1 MVLKKNSYTA
11 VIDIVESE
19 GSVLLLRA
27 RGHINT
33 QSAAPFEAKA
43 FRTIGETDS
52 DVVIDASGVTY
63 LSTAGLRVFIRLWKV
78 LKDKGYALYICN
90 LKPYINQIF
99 ELLGFDRVIDIH
111 SDVES
116 ALAFA
121 GSKH

>member
-1 MVLKKNSYTA
+1 MVLNNNSYTA

-19 GSVLLLRA
+19 GSALLLSA

-33 QSAAPFEAKA
+33 QSAVPFEAKA
-43 FRTIGETDS
+43 FRTIGETNS
-52 DVVIDASGVTY
+52 DVVIEASGVTY

-78 LKDKGYALYICN
+78 LKDRGYALYICN

-99 ELLGFDRVIDIH
+99 ELLGFDRVIDIC

-121 GSKH
+121 GNRP